1 MLGNGNVSHSVVSNF
16 LRPHG
21 LQPARLLHPW
31 NSSGKNSGVGY
42 ISFSRDSSQP
52 RYWTWVSCIASRFLT
67 VWATGEA
74 PGTISVHSVHWFF
87 HSSNHLWARCFYNP
101 HFVDEEECTGK
112 LNNFLWITQLQ
123 SETESEPRN
132 LAPEPT
138 CWSLFL
144 VIWLWLS
151 PTEIS
156 AKVYR
161 TAKEQL
167 DRGPRGPQLQPWL

>member
-1 MLGNGNVSHSVVSNF
+1 MKWSEVAQLCPTLCNPMDCSPPGSSF
-16 LRPHG
+16 HG
-21 LQPARLLHPW
+21 ILQARILER
-31 NSSGKNSGVGY
+31 VA
-42 ISFSRDSSQP
+42 ISFSRRSSQP

-156 AKVYR
+156 AKVDR